1 MTKTSPAPFKP
12 SWFRKTFGY
21 GLIGIGCFSIL
32 VLDRTDIVM
41 NATHSLHEPAFLM
54 VDTPILLT
62 RGSVVAS
69 EMPEV
74 LKETFGEFTFVKRIG
89 GLPGDEITLDESGN
103 PCIQEVCF
111 PPFLKDGKPVGALI
125 EAGFIPEG
133 HYALF
138 GTEPDSLD
146 SRYQA
151 IGFVPHEKLVGRG
164 WALPMMPD
172 WREAKSR

>member
-12 SWFRKTFGY
+12 SWFRKTFSY

-74 LKETFGEFTFVKRIG
+74 LKET
-89 GLPGDEITLDESGN
+89 
-103 PCIQEVCF
+103 
-111 PPFLKDGKPVGALI
+111 ALI

-146 SRYQA
+146 SRYYPTLEHQWVHGTLYA
-151 IGFVPHEKLVGRG
+151 MNFLFVDGSVRFLHMDDTVNPGTRWYTTNIETDNGM
-164 WALPMMPD
+164 WD
-172 WREAKSR
+172 CQ